1 MNKQV
6 SNLLLFAALIF
17 GLFLIFHVISGFTV
31 EKFQPEFLD
40 TRQIAK
46 TIAVEDSSY
55 MQTTN
60 HMVPAR
66 YDMGPIEGVPSQWQV
81 NQYKSY
87 IK

>member
-1 MNKQV
+1 MNKQ
-6 SNLLLFAALIF
+6 LLLFGALLF
-17 GLFLIFHVISGFTV
+17 GLFVIFHVISGFSV

-46 TIAVEDSSY
+46 TIAVSDSSY

-66 YDMGPIEGVPSQWQV
+66 YDMGPIEGVQSPWQV